1 MIEDTGIIIGHG
13 MGGGNEWDAKR
24 MAQNV
29 AMEKVKDETQ
39 EMAQYVAKK
48 VTNETQKMAQYVAQV
63 EK

>member
-1 MIEDTGIIIGHG
+1 
-13 MGGGNEWDAKR
+13 

-29 AMEKVKDETQ
+29 AMEKVNDEAQ

>member
-1 MIEDTGIIIGHG
+1 
-13 MGGGNEWDAKR
+13 

-48 VTNETQKMAQYVAQV
+48 VTKLTNETQKMAQYVAQV

>member
-1 MIEDTGIIIGHG
+1 
-13 MGGGNEWDAKR
+13 